1 MKYNINERIFMRTV
15 QMTLDDDLVEAVDE
29 VIKDLKTNRSSFT
42 RDALRNAIA
51 QHKIQCQEERH
62 RKGYQKYPVQK
73 AEFGIWENEQDWG
86 EK

>member
-1 MKYNINERIFMRTV
+1 MRTV
-15 QMTLDDDLVEAVDE
+15 KINLNEDLLETMDA

-62 RKGYQKYPVQK
+62 RNGYEKHPVQK
-73 AEFGIWENEQDWG
+73 AEFGVWKSEHDWG
-86 EK
+86 DK